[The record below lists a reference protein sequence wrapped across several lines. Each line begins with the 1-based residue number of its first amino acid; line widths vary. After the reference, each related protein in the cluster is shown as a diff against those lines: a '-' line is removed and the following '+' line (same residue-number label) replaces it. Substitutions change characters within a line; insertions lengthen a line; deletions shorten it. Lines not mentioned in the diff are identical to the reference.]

1 MIIYKK
7 CSEVDID
14 LVFKAFN
21 NGFEDYI
28 IKVQMSQEF
37 FIKRFFG
44 PEGNSLDLS
53 FIALDEDKPIG
64 VVLGG
69 VKVYEGIKTM
79 RCGTLAIQKEYRGLG
94 ISQQLMKL
102 HKEEAVKQGCRQL
115 FLEVIVGNDRAVN
128 FYKRLNYEKIY
139 DLSYYILDDIS
150 KIQKN
155 SKINLS
161 IKPMDTAGLKVIRE
175 KILDVHI
182 NWQNDV
188 DYLEKSE
195 EQLTLAA
202 CTEDRLAG
210 VISMNKNGKINFLW
224 VNNSFR
230 NKGIAKELILE
241 GSKILNLSK
250 VTLGFPNNS
259 SIQGFANHIG
269 FTQDKIAQYEMYY
282 TL

>member
-14 LVFKAFN
+14 LVFNAFN

-28 IKVQMSQEF
+28 IKVQMLQEF

-44 PEGNSLDLS
+44 SEGNSLDLS

-79 RCGTLAIQKEYRGLG
+79 RCGTLAIQKGYRGLG

-155 SKINLS
+155 NKINLI

-230 NKGIAKELILE
+230 NKGVAKELILE

-259 SIQGFANHIG
+259 SIQGFVNHIG

>member
-28 IKVQMSQEF
+28 IKIQMPQEF
-37 FIKRFFG
+37 FVKRFFG

-53 FIALDEDKPIG
+53 FIALDEDKPVG

-69 VKVYEGIKTM
+69 VKNYEGIKTM
-79 RCGTLAIQKEYRGLG
+79 RCGALAIQQEYRGLG
-94 ISQQLMKL
+94 ISQKLMEL
-102 HKEEAVKQGCRQL
+102 HKEEAIKQDCKQL
-115 FLEVIVGNDRAVN
+115 FLEVIVGNDRAIN

-139 DLSYYILDDIS
+139 DQSFYSLEDIN

-155 SKINLS
+155 SKINLI
-161 IKPMDTAGLKVIRE
+161 IKPMDIAGLKVIRE

-182 NWQNDV
+182 NWQNDI

>member
-14 LVFKAFN
+14 LVFNAFN

-28 IKVQMSQEF
+28 IKIHMTKEF

-53 FIALDEDKPIG
+53 FIALDGDKPAGI
-64 VVLGG
+64 VLGG
-69 VKVYEGIKTM
+69 VKNYEGIKTM
-79 RCGTLAIQKEYRGLG
+79 RCGALAIQQEYRGLG
-94 ISQQLMKL
+94 ISQQLMQL
-102 HKEEAVKQGCRQL
+102 HKEEATKQSCKQL
-115 FLEVIVGNDRAVN
+115 FLEVIVGNDRAIN
-128 FYKRLNYEKIY
+128 FYKRLEYEKIY
-139 DLSYYILDDIS
+139 NLSFYTLNDIS
-150 KIQKN
+150 KIIKN
-155 SKINLS
+155 KELNLS
-161 IKPMDTAGLKVIRE
+161 IKPMDVSGLKIIRE

-182 NWQNDV
+182 NWQNDIE
-188 DYLEKSE
+188 YLEKSE

-202 CTEDRLAG
+202 CTENRLAG
-210 VISMNKNGKINFLW
+210 VISLNKNSRINFLW

-230 NKGIAKELILE
+230 NKGIAKALILE
-241 GSKILNLSK
+241 GVKILNLSK

-259 SIQGFANHIG
+259 SIQGFANHVG
-269 FTQDKIAQYEMYY
+269 FVRDKIAQYEMYY

>member
-14 LVFKAFN
+14 MVFQAFN
-21 NGFEDYI
+21 IGFEDYI
-28 IKVQMSQEF
+28 IKIHMPEDF

-44 PEGNSLDLS
+44 PEGNSLELS
-53 FIALDEDKPIG
+53 FIALDEDKPVGI
-64 VVLGG
+64 VLGG
-69 VKVYEGIKTM
+69 VKNYEGIKTM
-79 RCGTLAIQKEYRGLG
+79 RCGALAIQKKYRGLG
-94 ISQQLMKL
+94 ISQQLMEL
-102 HKEEAVKQGCRQL
+102 HKEEAVQQGCKQL
-115 FLEVIVGNDRAVN
+115 FLEVIVGNDRAIN
-128 FYKRLNYEKIY
+128 FYKRLKYEKIY
-139 DLSYYILDDIS
+139 DLVYYTLNDINV
-150 KIQKN
+150 IQKN
-155 SKINLS
+155 KELNLN
-161 IKPMDTAGLKVIRE
+161 IKAMNTAGLKLIRE

-182 NWQNDV
+182 NWQNDI

-202 CTEDRLAG
+202 CTENRLAG
-210 VISMNKNGKINFLW
+210 VISLNKNCRINFLW

-241 GSKILNLSK
+241 GTKILNLSK
-250 VTLGFPNNS
+250 VTLGFPNNA

-269 FTQDKIAQYEMYY
+269 FIQDKITQYEMYR